1 MATKAKVE
9 EIVEAPVEPT
19 DEKVEH
25 GSFADLLHRVL
36 LASIGAVAIAQ
47 EEVEDF
53 VNRLIER
60 GEIAEKDGKKV
71 VQDVMAKRKKE
82 AQKASH
88 KAEEEMNKQV
98 EQILERL
105 NVPTKGDIDTL
116 SEKIANLTKKVDE
129 LKKSQ

>member
-1 MATKAKVE
+1 
-9 EIVEAPVEPT
+9 
-19 DEKVEH
+19 
-25 GSFADLLHRVL
+25 
-36 LASIGAVAIAQ
+36 
-47 EEVEDF
+47 
-53 VNRLIER
+53 
-60 GEIAEKDGKKV
+60 
-71 VQDVMAKRKKE
+71 MAKRKKE

-116 SEKIANLTKKVDE
+116 SEKIASLTKKVDE